1 VLGWHAQNTTAHI
14 LAGLSSPSG
23 SAHTHSIPLLRHKT
37 RITQVVSPLSHSAA
51 FTSRTLVT
59 NQWAGLVTTARNPTQ
74 DRTLDA
80 VQGQRASGKGSP
92 PTAAQGHTPHK
103 HQSSIEVLATLPGVR
118 GGVRA
123 WRVCPRGREGGA
135 CSTCGWSRRA
145 RVQFLSLRRAAV
157 FCYTRPPT
165 VWEGVRA
172 GPLAW
177 TGSVR
182 AVGPSAPVCVAVRG
196 RVRPLGACEPLKWEG
211 ACALPAPAQES

>member
-1 VLGWHAQNTTAHI
+1 MACTEHNRPHPCRSLQSH
-14 LAGLSSPSG
+14 SG

-59 NQWAGLVTTARNPTQ
+59 NQWAGLVTTARNPTP

-145 RVQFLSLRRAAV
+145 RVQFFVFAPRA
-157 FCYTRPPT
+157 RPCSVIHAPQQC
-165 VWEGVRA
+165 GRA
-172 GPLAW
+172 CARDRWLGRAQCGPLAHP
-177 TGSVR
+177 R
-182 AVGPSAPVCVAVRG
+182 Q
-196 RVRPLGACEPLKWEG
+196 
-211 ACALPAPAQES
+211 CAWQ